1 MRCDV
6 IAVGTELLLGQIV
19 DTNSSWIGER
29 LAASGIG
36 SRLQVKVGDNVG
48 RIEQVLRGLLAE
60 ADAVIVCGGLGPT
73 HDDLTREAIAAVM
86 GGVELQLDE
95 AVADTIAELFSARGR
110 RMAENNL
117 RQALVPVGATVI
129 PQTHGTAP
137 GLICPVSI
145 DGRDTV
151 IYAVPGVPVEMQ
163 DMIERAVL
171 PDLLARSGEPGVI
184 VSRVL
189 KVWGMSESGLNER
202 LDDVIRRLD
211 ADAAVDAGGAVT
223 LAFLARGW
231 NGLEVRLTTNADDA
245 TTAAVRLA
253 RWEQEVRAL
262 LGRMVFGADGD
273 SMESVVL
280 DLMRR
285 RGQTLGLAE
294 SLTAGLVASRLAA
307 ISGASD
313 VLRGSLVTYASDV
326 KFELLGVTPG
336 PVVSEA
342 VAREM
347 AAGARRVLGADV
359 GLALTGVAG
368 PLPQPGEPDIA
379 VGTVCVAVETPHARR
394 SVTLQLGRTAGREQ
408 IRQFAVISALDLL
421 RSVLTASDT
430 ADPPG

>member
-1 MRCDV
+1 
-6 IAVGTELLLGQIV
+6 
-19 DTNSSWIGER
+19 
-29 LAASGIG
+29 
-36 SRLQVKVGDNVG
+36 
-48 RIEQVLRGLLAE
+48 
-60 ADAVIVCGGLGPT
+60 
-73 HDDLTREAIAAVM
+73 
-86 GGVELQLDE
+86 
-95 AVADTIAELFSARGR
+95 
-110 RMAENNL
+110 
-117 RQALVPVGATVI
+117 
-129 PQTHGTAP
+129 
-137 GLICPVSI
+137 
-145 DGRDTV
+145 
-151 IYAVPGVPVEMQ
+151 
-163 DMIERAVL
+163 
-171 PDLLARSGEPGVI
+171 
-184 VSRVL
+184 
-189 KVWGMSESGLNER
+189 
-202 LDDVIRRLD
+202 
-211 ADAAVDAGGAVT
+211 
-223 LAFLARGW
+223 
-231 NGLEVRLTTNADDA
+231 
-245 TTAAVRLA
+245 
-253 RWEQEVRAL
+253 
-262 LGRMVFGADGD
+262 MVFGADGD